1 MVAAAVFL
9 TGFLRDLPVGQQ
21 TEGVDEPMKLKYAL
35 TVCLFAIFTVTG
47 VYAQDIWNGGTG

>member
-21 TEGVDEPMKLKYAL
+21 TEGVDEPMKLK
-35 TVCLFAIFTVTG
+35 
-47 VYAQDIWNGGTG
+47 